1 MGKLKIP
8 IREAPILLLH
18 KNIEVRANF
27 TFFVEIAGEIGGAL
41 QETTKSTRAQI
52 ICEGTLI
59 NYLTYDGSIKPS

>member
-41 QETTKSTRAQI
+41 QETTKSTRA
-52 ICEGTLI
+52 
-59 NYLTYDGSIKPS
+59 K